1 MNQKMYLITTNIVG
15 KAHDF
20 NRGGIAFL
28 IANMYKL

>member
-1 MNQKMYLITTNIVG
+1 MERKITTNIGG

-20 NRGGIAFL
+20 NRGMIAFL